1 MLKVK
6 NVNDYSAY
14 LGHSAQHRWVS
25 VIDYAE
31 VTPIRHSLCNYSVYG
46 LFLRDDIL
54 IDLTYGLGKYDYNKG
69 TLICV
74 APGQIGGKEDD
85 GERVEIE
92 GWALLFHPDI
102 LRGSPLENKI
112 KEYSFFSYQTN
123 EALHMT
129 GEEREIFISML
140 QQLRHE
146 LGHRPDKQQD
156 SIILSYIEL
165 ILNYAKRFY
174 DRQFMTRRQDN
185 NDILARFEKLLDD
198 YYNNGKQL
206 SNGIPSVL
214 YCAEQLC
221 MSSNY
226 FGDLVKRTTGETA
239 GNHIRR
245 FIVEK
250 NKDKLIGGNSISQI
264 AYDLSFE
271 YPQHLSRL
279 FKKQEGCT
287 PTEYTERLQK
297 NSTTSGSDRPHRQ
310 S

>member
-102 LRGSPLENKI
+102 LLVSI
-112 KEYSFFSYQTN
+112 C
-123 EALHMT
+123 
-129 GEEREIFISML
+129 
-140 QQLRHE
+140 
-146 LGHRPDKQQD
+146 LGR
-156 SIILSYIEL
+156 I
-165 ILNYAKRFY
+165 
-174 DRQFMTRRQDN
+174 
-185 NDILARFEKLLDD
+185 
-198 YYNNGKQL
+198 
-206 SNGIPSVL
+206 
-214 YCAEQLC
+214 
-221 MSSNY
+221 
-226 FGDLVKRTTGETA
+226 
-239 GNHIRR
+239 
-245 FIVEK
+245 
-250 NKDKLIGGNSISQI
+250 
-264 AYDLSFE
+264 
-271 YPQHLSRL
+271 
-279 FKKQEGCT
+279 
-287 PTEYTERLQK
+287 
-297 NSTTSGSDRPHRQ
+297 DRPITDPDSLRYAPFTCVGIGQ
-310 S
+310 KKSS

>member
-74 APGQIGGKEDD
+74 APGQIGGKEYN

-112 KEYSFFSYQTN
+112 KEYSFFS
-123 EALHMT
+123 
-129 GEEREIFISML
+129 
-140 QQLRHE
+140 
-146 LGHRPDKQQD
+146 
-156 SIILSYIEL
+156 
-165 ILNYAKRFY
+165 
-174 DRQFMTRRQDN
+174 
-185 NDILARFEKLLDD
+185 
-198 YYNNGKQL
+198 
-206 SNGIPSVL
+206 
-214 YCAEQLC
+214 
-221 MSSNY
+221 
-226 FGDLVKRTTGETA
+226 
-239 GNHIRR
+239 
-245 FIVEK
+245 
-250 NKDKLIGGNSISQI
+250 
-264 AYDLSFE
+264 
-271 YPQHLSRL
+271 
-279 FKKQEGCT
+279 
-287 PTEYTERLQK
+287 
-297 NSTTSGSDRPHRQ
+297 
-310 S
+310 